1 VRAFGASPA
10 VRGIAFLCNDVS
22 QAPTS
27 MKLRVGLVGLGHA
40 WEVRHRPALRAL
52 NDRFEVRAVCEQIG
66 MRAEQAAR
74 EFGAQAVDGFRALAR
89 RGDIDAI
96 LMLAPQWYGCLPI
109 LAACD
114 SGKAVY
120 CATNLEI
127 DLEQAERVKQRV
139 EQAGIAF
146 MTEFP
151 RRQSPATLR
160 LKELIATRLGRPR
173 LLFCHMRRPAEDA
186 PGSSKRL
193 GTQVSPTSD
202 LVELVDWCCY
212 VVGHSPSSVI
222 GLQHWACDGQ
232 RDDYQMMSLDY
243 SSGPVGTG
251 PTAQISCGRYMPAAW
266 QEAVAYRPPA
276 ALQVACER
284 GIAFVDLPN
293 TLVWFDEAGRHQES
307 LESERPV
314 GEQLLSQFHR
324 AVTSLVRSA
333 TSLDDAY
340 LALKVVHEARASQLQ
355 GTRIVLPRPRDHV
368 QP

>member
-1 VRAFGASPA
+1 
-10 VRGIAFLCNDVS
+10 
-22 QAPTS
+22 

-52 NDRFEVRAVCEQIG
+52 NDRFEVIAVCEQIG

-89 RGDIDAI
+89 RTDIDAI

-114 SGKAVY
+114 TGKAVY

-127 DLEQAERVKQRV
+127 DLEQAKRVKERV

-146 MTEFP
+146 MSEFP

-186 PGSSKRL
+186 PGSSSRL

-212 VVGHSPSSVI
+212 VVGNSPSSVI
-222 GLQHWACDGQ
+222 GMKHFGIDGQ
-232 RDDYQMMSLDY
+232 QDDYQMMSLDF
-243 SSGPVGTG
+243 SSAAAVGAG

-307 LESERPV
+307 LDSERPV

-324 AVTSLVRSA
+324 AVTSLVRHAS
-333 TSLDDAY
+333 SLDDAY
-340 LALKVVHEARASQLQ
+340 LALTVVHEARVSQAQ
-355 GTRIVLPRPRDHV
+355 GRRILLDKS
-368 QP
+368 